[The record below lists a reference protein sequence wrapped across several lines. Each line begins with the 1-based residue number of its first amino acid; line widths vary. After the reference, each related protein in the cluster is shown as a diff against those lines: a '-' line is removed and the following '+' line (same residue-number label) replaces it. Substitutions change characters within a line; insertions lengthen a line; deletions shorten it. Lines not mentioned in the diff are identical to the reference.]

1 MMKNKIKTA
10 GKFISVFL
18 LPALLFLVLHLFAPA
33 TITYLNI
40 PSLLKQAIAPAILG
54 WGVLFNMKV
63 GNWDFSVGSQV
74 LLAAIIGG
82 NLAIKL
88 NMGIFGLILCCC
100 LVGLAC
106 GALVGG
112 IYYFLKIPT
121 IIVSIG
127 MLLIYES
134 LGSIVFDGGGVK
146 VPQEWIVFGSFPYN
160 LILLLVIGA
169 FSYQLIN
176 HTTFGYHI
184 RAVGSNANVAQ
195 SNGINAYKV
204 KTSALTMVGLFA
216 GFYAM
221 TNLGMNGVQR
231 TVSSMG
237 TMSTCFDAMMCV
249 FVGMALSYGV
259 NIVIAIYIGS
269 LFMQI
274 IKLAFMVFGL
284 PNEFNSIVIAVIVLV
299 FIAINNNPQVFE
311 KLKQKV
317 QNSIG
322 GKRRVSY
329 EG

>member
-1 MMKNKIKTA
+1 MMKNYIKTA

-18 LPALLFLVLHLFAPA
+18 LPALLFLVLHLFAPD
-33 TITYLNI
+33 TITLLNI

-82 NLAIKL
+82 NLAMKL

-106 GALVGG
+106 GALVGA

-146 VPQEWIVFGSFPYN
+146 VPQEWIVFGTFPYN
-160 LILLLVIGA
+160 LILLLAVGIFA
-169 FSYQLIN
+169 YQLIN

-259 NIVIAIYIGS
+259 NIVVAIYIGS

-274 IKLAFMVFGL
+274 IKLGFMVFGL

-311 KLKQKV
+311 KLKQKAA
-317 QNSIG
+317 NSIG

>member
-1 MMKNKIKTA
+1 MMKNYIKTA

-18 LPALLFLVLHLFAPA
+18 LPALLFLVLHLFAPD
-33 TITYLNI
+33 TITLLNI

-74 LLAAIIGG
+74 LLASIIGG
-82 NLAIKL
+82 NLAMKL

-106 GALVGG
+106 GSVVGA

-146 VPQEWIVFGSFPYN
+146 VPQEWIVFGTFPNN
-160 LILLLVIGA
+160 LILLLAIGI

-237 TMSTCFDAMMCV
+237 TMATCFDAMMCV

-259 NIVIAIYIGS
+259 NIVVAIYVGS
-269 LFMQI
+269 LFMQM
-274 IKLAFMVFGL
+274 IKLGFMVFGL

-299 FIAINNNPQVFE
+299 FIAVNNNPQVFE
-311 KLKQKV
+311 RLKQTV
-317 QNSIG
+317 VNRIG

-329 EG
+329 ES

>member
-1 MMKNKIKTA
+1 MMKNYIKSA

-18 LPALLFLVLHLFAPA
+18 LPVLLFLILHLFAPN
-33 TITYLNI
+33 TITIVNI

-82 NLAIKL
+82 NLAIRL
-88 NMGIFGLILCCC
+88 DIGIAGLIICCC
-100 LVGLAC
+100 GVGLLC
-106 GALVGG
+106 GTIVGM

-134 LGSIVFDGGGVK
+134 LGSMVFDGGGVK
-146 VPQEWIVFGSFPYN
+146 IPSEWIVFGTFPQN
-160 LILLLVIGA
+160 IILLLVIGF

-176 HTTFGYHI
+176 NTKFGYQI

-237 TMSTCFDAMMCV
+237 TMATCFDAMMCV

-274 IKLAFMVFGL
+274 IKLGFMVFGL
-284 PNEFNSIVIAVIVLV
+284 PNEFNSIVIAMIVLI

-311 KLKQKV
+311 NLKRKMEKCT
-317 QNSIG
+317 G

-329 EG
+329 EN